1 MKKVIGGLI
10 AIILGLFCFSVFFSA
25 FLNLLAG
32 IMPLTLLL
40 GGCLTIYFKREND
53 SQECSVAKD
62 CCNNRTKTD
71 TPLPTIPLKTAP
83 TETKPEKAEPKQI
96 EKKLVETKATE
107 TEAVENIIDK
117 PIDATPRLHGNTSS
131 HVFHN
136 PNCKFSKSKNCTAF
150 FNTREEAI
158 QDDYKP
164 CGACNP

>member
-32 IMPLTLLL
+32 IIPLTLLL
-40 GGCLTIYFKREND
+40 GGCLTIYLKHED
-53 SQECSVAKD
+53 ESHECGEATTD
-62 CCNNRTKTD
+62 CCNNSTKTD
-71 TPLPTIPLKTAP
+71 TPLPTIPLKTAS

-96 EKKLVETKATE
+96 ETKLVETKSTE
-107 TEAVENIIDK
+107 TETIENVIDK
-117 PIDATPRLHGNTSS
+117 PIDATPLLHGNTNS

-136 PNCKFSKSKNCTAF
+136 PDCKFSKSKKCTAS

-158 QDDYKP
+158 Q
-164 CGACNP
+164 